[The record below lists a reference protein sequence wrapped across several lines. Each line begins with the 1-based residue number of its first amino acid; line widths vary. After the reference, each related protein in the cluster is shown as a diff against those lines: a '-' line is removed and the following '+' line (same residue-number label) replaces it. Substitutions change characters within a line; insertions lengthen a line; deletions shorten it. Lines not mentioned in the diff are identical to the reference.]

1 MSHLPSYFCRR
12 RVDTKF
18 YDTCG
23 KPLSYARWTSG
34 EPNNEGGNENCV
46 HMYVN
51 GGGKSYWNDINCN
64 NKYGYICQ
72 IKLPRCRY
80 LVFHLCKNN
89 LDQT

>member
-23 KPLSYARWTSG
+23 KPLTYARWRPG
-34 EPNNEGGNENCV
+34 QPDDYQGRENCGKM
-46 HMYVN
+46 HVN
-51 GGGKSYWNDINCN
+51 GAQKAKWNDNDCN

-80 LVFHLCKNN
+80 LVFHLCKN
-89 LDQT
+89 DVS